1 MISFFVFI
9 MFEKIIS
16 LKNLFDAW
24 TEFRRDKR
32 RKKDVAEFE
41 LSLEDNIFRLHEDL
55 INGTYKHGG
64 YFSFFINDPKK
75 RHIHKASVRDR
86 LLHHAI
92 IRVIE
97 QMWDK
102 KFIFDSW
109 SSRKYKGTHWAIK
122 RLYKM
127 GLKLSR
133 NNSRTLW
140 MLKLDIRKFFDSVD
154 HDILLK
160 ILRKET
166 FDGRLIKL
174 FEDITESFDSGIPL
188 GNLTSQIFANIY
200 MNKLDQFVKH
210 ELKIGGYIRYA
221 DDFLLMHTDR
231 SFLELCLSRIQ
242 NFTEQNL
249 KLRIHPDKIVLK
261 TYSSGIDYLGYVC
274 FPDYRILRTKTKKR
288 MLRKATNKN
297 FSSYNGI
304 LSHCRSRDL
313 RIKLLQKL
321 NRRVPKKWIKG
332 KANNIKSPSTII
344 KIAR

>member
-1 MISFFVFI
+1 

-24 TEFRRDKR
+24 GEFRKDKR

-41 LSLEDNIFRLHEDL
+41 LNLEDNIFKLHEDL
-55 INGTYKHGG
+55 ANGNYKHGG

-97 QMWDK
+97 QMWDR

-127 GLKLSR
+127 GLKISR

-140 MLKLDIRKFFDSVD
+140 VLKLDIRKFFDSVD
-154 HDILLK
+154 HEILLK

-166 FDGRLIKL
+166 FDERLIKL
-174 FEDITESFDSGIPL
+174 FEDITEVSVL
-188 GNLTSQIFANIY
+188 AYHLATS
-200 MNKLDQFVKH
+200 L
-210 ELKIGGYIRYA
+210 LR
-221 DDFLLMHTDR
+221 FLPT
-231 SFLELCLSRIQ
+231 
-242 NFTEQNL
+242 FT
-249 KLRIHPDKIVLK
+249 
-261 TYSSGIDYLGYVC
+261 
-274 FPDYRILRTKTKKR
+274 
-288 MLRKATNKN
+288 
-297 FSSYNGI
+297 
-304 LSHCRSRDL
+304 
-313 RIKLLQKL
+313 
-321 NRRVPKKWIKG
+321 
-332 KANNIKSPSTII
+332 
-344 KIAR
+344 

>member
-1 MISFFVFI
+1 

-41 LSLEDNIFRLHEDL
+41 LNLEDNIFKLHEDL
-55 INGTYKHGG
+55 VNGVYKHGG

-140 MLKLDIRKFFDSVD
+140 VLKLDIRKFFDSVD
-154 HDILLK
+154 HEILLK
-160 ILRKET
+160 ILQTDQT
-166 FDGRLIKL
+166 F
-174 FEDITESFDSGIPL
+174 
-188 GNLTSQIFANIY
+188 
-200 MNKLDQFVKH
+200 
-210 ELKIGGYIRYA
+210 
-221 DDFLLMHTDR
+221 
-231 SFLELCLSRIQ
+231 
-242 NFTEQNL
+242 
-249 KLRIHPDKIVLK
+249 
-261 TYSSGIDYLGYVC
+261 
-274 FPDYRILRTKTKKR
+274 
-288 MLRKATNKN
+288 
-297 FSSYNGI
+297 
-304 LSHCRSRDL
+304 
-313 RIKLLQKL
+313 
-321 NRRVPKKWIKG
+321 
-332 KANNIKSPSTII
+332 
-344 KIAR
+344 

>member
-1 MISFFVFI
+1 

-24 TEFRRDKR
+24 SEFRKDKR

-41 LSLEDNIFRLHEDL
+41 LGLEDNVFRLHDDL
-55 INGTYKHGG
+55 VNGTYKHGG
-64 YFSFFINDPKK
+64 YFSFYIHDPKK

-97 QMWDK
+97 PMWDK

-109 SSRKYKGTHWAIK
+109 SSRKYKGTHFAVK
-122 RLYKM
+122 RLHKI
-127 GLKLSR
+127 GLKLSK
-133 NNSRTLW
+133 NHSRTLW

-154 HDILLK
+154 HKILLR
-160 ILRKET
+160 ILREKT
-166 FDGRLIKL
+166 FDNRLVNL
-174 FEDITESFDSGIPL
+174 FEDIVESFNPGIPL

-210 ELKIGGYIRYA
+210 EIKVEGYIRYA
-221 DDFLLMHTDR
+221 DDFVLMHTDR
-231 SFLELCLSRIQ
+231 NFLESCIVRIQ
-242 NFTEQNL
+242 DFTEGNL
-249 KLRIHPDKIVLK
+249 KLRVHPNKIILK

-274 FPDYRILRTKTKKR
+274 FPSHRILRTKTKKR
-288 MLRKATNKN
+288 LFRRATDKN

-313 RIKLLQKL
+313 KIKLLQKL
-321 NRRVPKKWIKG
+321 DRKVPKNLIK
-332 KANNIKSPSTII
+332 KQK
-344 KIAR
+344 